1 MAMLLSPTRRP
12 FRLLTMRPALTE
24 QFDLSAPLGTKVT
37 VDNIFFKRKNVKVVR
52 KVTLG
57 DQ

>member
-1 MAMLLSPTRRP
+1 
-12 FRLLTMRPALTE
+12 MRPALTE